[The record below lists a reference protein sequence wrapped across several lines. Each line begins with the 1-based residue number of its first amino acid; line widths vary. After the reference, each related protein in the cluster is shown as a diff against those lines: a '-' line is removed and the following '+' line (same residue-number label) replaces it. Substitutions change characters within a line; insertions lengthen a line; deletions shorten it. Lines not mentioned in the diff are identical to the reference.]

1 MEQVDFILSLI
12 TEAFAAKNKQ
22 VKIVRRE
29 VRLSMALKN
38 TLEAFQTEEG
48 EPYYVIGGT
57 DTYFL
62 ADLARQHGG
71 IWDLSNKVW
80 EGVSL
85 EAKTE
90 IQDLCE
96 KFGIPLEIIEDEVD
110 QESD

>member
-62 ADLARQHGG
+62 AGRTILMVRR
-71 IWDLSNKVW
+71 LSRKPMT
-80 EGVSL
+80 S
-85 EAKTE
+85 
-90 IQDLCE
+90 
-96 KFGIPLEIIEDEVD
+96 
-110 QESD
+110 S